1 MFSIVVTLSAT
12 IFYLLAAF
20 VLARRLLGRSMDAT
34 GRMQGLLLGL
44 AGAALHAILLKAVII
59 TDAGLNLSF
68 TNTGSLATW
77 FIAVLLLLAS
87 FKKPIENLA
96 ILVLPLS
103 AASLLVQVLLP
114 TTHFTTGANAHGLG
128 VHILLSVLAYAM
140 LGMAAVQALLLNYQ
154 ERHLHSRHPGGIIR
168 ALPPLDTMETLLV
181 QMITIGFALHTL
193 SLASGFVYLENM
205 FAQHLAHKTILSI
218 VAWTVFAIL
227 LFGRW
232 RYGWRGR
239 TATRW
244 TLSGFVTLVIAYFG
258 SKYVLEVILSR

>member
-1 MFSIVVTLSAT
+1 MFSIVVTISAT
-12 IFYLLAAF
+12 IFYLLAAY
-20 VLARRLLGRSMDAT
+20 VLARRLADRSMNAA
-34 GRMQGLLLGL
+34 GRTQGLLLGL
-44 AGAALHAILLKAVII
+44 AGATLHAVLLQQAII
-59 TDAGLNLSF
+59 AETGLNLSF

-77 FIAVLLLLAS
+77 FVAILLLLAA
-87 FKKPIENLA
+87 FKKPIENLG

-114 TTHFTTGANAHGLG
+114 TTHLTTTVESHGLG

-154 ERHLHSRHPGGIIR
+154 ERNLHRRHPGGVIR

-181 QMITIGFALHTL
+181 QMITIGFAFHTL

-218 VAWTVFAIL
+218 IAWSVFAIL

-258 SKYVLEVILSR
+258 SKYVIEILLNR